1 MVIESSSSFFPE
13 VVRKSARSASHD
25 DTHVTTFPTV
35 LLCCA
40 VHSECSTPVTKTL
53 LHCKA
58 LYKRAVILIMLHIV
72 TLMWFRK
79 KKKIKKSHYRQLPLG
94 FSQVETPQQHWSHY
108 WGRITVWAERERN
121 AKYEVVKCWLQSSH
135 IVGRLLLLLKFIYIS
150 EVKLML
156 LSTAV
161 YFKVSTWI
169 LNWHFFK
176 LPVTQGICVKTHN
189 H

>member
-1 MVIESSSSFFPE
+1 MVIESSSSFFPRGCE
-13 VVRKSARSASHD
+13 KVCPFCVTWWRSRYHFSHCAS
-25 DTHVTTFPTV
+25 
-35 LLCCA
+35 LLCILNAPPPLQKRCFT
-40 VHSECSTPVTKTL
+40 VRHYTSEL
-53 LHCKA
+53 LSLSCCISWHWCD
-58 LYKRAVILIMLHIV
+58 LG
-72 TLMWFRK
+72 K

-94 FSQVETPQQHWSHY
+94 FSQEETPQQHWSHY
-108 WGRITVWAERERN
+108 WGRTTVWAERERN

-135 IVGRLLLLLKFIYIS
+135 IVGRLLLRLKFIYIS

-156 LSTAV
+156 SSTAV

-176 LPVTQGICVKTHN
+176 LPVAQEICVKMHD